1 MARKPM
7 RVQPVDGTA
16 TTEFETD
23 VTSAFEANESE
34 GLPSG
39 CEQQLDQL
47 ASSMGK
53 HNLEEESEVL
63 KKQLEKRAEILVT
76 QIRHQLGEIEKMAPE
91 FYRDLLENS
100 EVKVSMVDFR
110 ALGKDAAE
118 QLYALIDVEA
128 KLRNCKN
135 EIKRD
140 SSIRRSARQVLK
152 TKKSF
157 QDC

>member
-1 MARKPM
+1 M
-7 RVQPVDGTA
+7 D
-16 TTEFETD
+16 
-23 VTSAFEANESE
+23 
-34 GLPSG
+34 
-39 CEQQLDQL
+39 
-47 ASSMGK
+47 K

-100 EVKVSMVDFR
+100 EVKVSMVDYR

-157 QDC
+157 KDC